1 MKGTMQGVD
10 CLPRVPHSW
19 SMVGKGLTGDKVA
32 VRTGF
37 VPERI
42 GDQSAS
48 NTETILIWFR
58 LVTTMF
64 KMPPVR
70 LKVETLVSASL
81 EKRQP
86 ALLLPTWPWWWMML
100 LQLQQPLLTTSG
112 LDAATN
118 CARAVPSFDRDR
130 PNFLSTSKK
139 HNHELQL
146 INWSTPPALPT
157 DRVIVD
163 Y

>member
-1 MKGTMQGVD
+1 MLKLIKNLTKKKKSNDLEHKTKNKESSNKRSYMIYFSHGNLNRNRSRACAYNAMIVIGVRA
-10 CLPRVPHSW
+10 L
-19 SMVGKGLTGDKVA
+19 L
-32 VRTGF
+32 
-37 VPERI
+37 
-42 GDQSAS
+42 Q
-48 NTETILIWFR
+48 
-58 LVTTMF
+58 
-64 KMPPVR
+64 
-70 LKVETLVSASL
+70 
-81 EKRQP
+81 
-86 ALLLPTWPWWWMML
+86 LLLPTWPWWWMML